1 MPDLNIPENIQA
13 YWQKFLQHCTPEQAA
28 RYTTIPEAWGFGD
41 NAQLADQ
48 LGNLVLQGI
57 KTATCGAV
65 WEYEQ
70 EGEPIPKTCDLS
82 IILDGNGQPIC
93 IIETTEIRIIPFNEV
108 DAQFAYEEGEDD
120 RSLESWRR
128 EHWKVFNRVAQ
139 NPDLVSETMPLV
151 CERFRLIWQE

>member
-1 MPDLNIPENIQA
+1 MPETNVPQHIQQ
-13 YWQKFLQHCTPEQAA
+13 YWQKFLDQCTPEQTAK
-28 RYTTIPEAWGFGD
+28 YKTIPEAWGFGD

-48 LGNLVLQGI
+48 LGSLVLQGI
-57 KTATCGAV
+57 KTATCGAF

-70 EGEPIPKTCDLS
+70 EGEAIPKVGDLS
-82 IILDGNGQPIC
+82 IILDSKEQPMC
-93 IIETTEIRIIPFNEV
+93 IIETTEVSIVPFNEV

-128 EHWKVFNRVAQ
+128 EHWKYFTRVTQDPA
-139 NPDLVSETMPLV
+139 LVSETMPLV

>member
-1 MPDLNIPENIQA
+1 MPETNVSQQIQQ
-13 YWQKFLQHCTPEQAA
+13 YWQNFLDQCTPEQAA
-28 RYTTIPEAWGFGD
+28 RYSTMPEAWGFGD

-48 LGNLVLQGI
+48 LGKLVLQGI
-57 KTATCGAV
+57 KTATCGAL

-70 EGEPIPKTCDLS
+70 EGEAIPKAGDLS
-82 IILDGNGQPIC
+82 IILDGKEQPMC
-93 IIETTEIRIIPFNEV
+93 IIETTEISTVPFNEV
-108 DAQFAYEEGEDD
+108 DPQFAYEEGEDD

-139 NPDLVSETMPLV
+139 DPNLVSETMPLV